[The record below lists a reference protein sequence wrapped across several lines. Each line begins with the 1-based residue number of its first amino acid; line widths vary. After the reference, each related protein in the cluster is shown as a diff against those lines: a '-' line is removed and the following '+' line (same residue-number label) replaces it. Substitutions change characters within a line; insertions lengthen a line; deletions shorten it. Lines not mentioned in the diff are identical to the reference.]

1 MKNLIKL
8 KMLLF
13 NNITFVTY
21 LMKLVNVY
29 SVPHLCGQN
38 KQLVCLFKIQIPVA
52 ACSVFYE
59 WLSLTFLF
67 TKHPAE
73 GLFQNQLEL
82 CSLEWHV
89 PIPACVWDLGHVIHF
104 PSPAIRPHIPR
115 PGYFS
120 TRDSTPF
127 PECRRFYCF
136 SFLIFFFFSHAAEQ
150 TLPAQLPAC
159 PGEALH
165 QDWVSVLDLSFIF
178 RHYASLWNVNF
189 SAKLCLWLRAQWVKC
204 PHYSLDS
211 LAEWCSQ
218 LGLGILC
225 CRSSN
230 PHPY

>member
-13 NNITFVTY
+13 SNITFVTY

-136 SFLIFFFFSHAAEQ
+136 SFLIFFFFFPCSWTNASCSASCMPRGSSSPGLGKCAGSVFYFPTLCISLECELLSQAVFMAEGAVGEVPSL
-150 TLPAQLPAC
+150 LPWQPR
-159 PGEALH
+159 
-165 QDWVSVLDLSFIF
+165 WMM
-178 RHYASLWNVNF
+178 F
-189 SAKLCLWLRAQWVKC
+189 SAGPGDLVL
-204 PHYSLDS
+204 
-211 LAEWCSQ
+211 
-218 LGLGILC
+218 
-225 CRSSN
+225 
-230 PHPY
+230 